1 MPRRRRRTGVGAEWQ
16 PPPEW
21 FASPPVGQETA
32 LTWDGDIEQNDFEI
46 GDIGQSGF
54 NGGVARRARWR
65 RVVGLLVV
73 LVMLLPIIGATVLLV
88 ARLR

>member
-1 MPRRRRRTGVGAEWQ
+1 MGAEWQ

-21 FASPPVGQETA
+21 FASPPVGQENA
-32 LTWDGDIEQNDFEI
+32 ATWIGDIEQSGFEI

-54 NGGVARRARWR
+54 NVGVARRASWR